1 MRRAQLSVAAI
12 FTWGGGC
19 RNARALPAVGPLQS
33 FLPVPIMKLQPLASS
48 RMSELQW
55 SEVKRLLPP
64 ALRARVDNRG
74 DAYRQFIEA
83 VFWVAR
89 GNAPWAS
96 IPEEAGPWWPIHV
109 RCVRCGQRCPYPP
122 RD

>member
-1 MRRAQLSVAAI
+1 
-12 FTWGGGC
+12 
-19 RNARALPAVGPLQS
+19 
-33 FLPVPIMKLQPLASS
+33 
-48 RMSELQW
+48 MSELQW

-96 IPEEAGPWWPIHV
+96 IPESAAGLMLLPRETCADGPDLPRMIHSV
-109 RCVRCGQRCPYPP
+109 TFDRCDNHSRLR
-122 RD
+122 